1 MYCINFQSKI
11 RKTKY
16 DLIIKLITRM
26 DMDGKLQDEFIYIY
40 Y

>member
-26 DMDGKLQDEFIYIY
+26 DGKLQDEFIYIY